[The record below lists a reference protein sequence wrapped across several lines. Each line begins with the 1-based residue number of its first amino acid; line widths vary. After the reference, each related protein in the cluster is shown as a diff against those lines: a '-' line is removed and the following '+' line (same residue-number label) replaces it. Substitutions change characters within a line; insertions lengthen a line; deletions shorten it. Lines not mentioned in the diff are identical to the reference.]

1 VNRNVN
7 STATRKA
14 RKDELQSGGGGGP
27 NPAVLAGA
35 AVAILAALYV
45 GLNVAL

>member
-1 VNRNVN
+1 MSDVPMTLLILPFGR
-7 STATRKA
+7 
-14 RKDELQSGGGGGP
+14 GGGGP